1 VHAAARTGYRSTFSS
16 PRSIARARR
25 FACRARPTLTTQHN
39 SVPSVLA
46 LNLRHNGV
54 LHERL
59 VLLKAS
65 TERAPRVV
73 ESARVTVE
81 ELSAGIRWVE
91 LRFGFAENPMCR
103 QALLVHLAECDPATA
118 LVLSRPGS
126 AGPLSAARAAIVAG
140 KRKKARSSRL
150 GAGLVGA
157 G

>member
-1 VHAAARTGYRSTFSS
+1 
-16 PRSIARARR
+16 
-25 FACRARPTLTTQHN
+25 
-39 SVPSVLA
+39 
-46 LNLRHNGV
+46 
-54 LHERL
+54 
-59 VLLKAS
+59 
-65 TERAPRVV
+65 
-73 ESARVTVE
+73 VE

-126 AGPLSAARAAIVAG
+126 AGPLSATRAAIVAG